1 MENQL
6 IYIFDEFDAAERA
19 RQELIKF
26 GFDAAG
32 VHLEVRDDEAGPVQG
47 NFTVGDNPEAAG
59 GADYKKTFAN
69 PTHRGLCML
78 TITPSSPMQSDYAV
92 ALLARYGVT
101 EATPAGRTSPEL
113 SAAGPGDAGQS
124 RGP

>member
-6 IYIFDEFDAAERA
+6 IYIFDDFDAAERA
-19 RQELIKF
+19 RKELIKY

-32 VHLEVRDDEAGPVQG
+32 VNLDVRDDEAGPVKG

-59 GADYKKTFAN
+59 GSDYKQTFAN
-69 PTHRGLCML
+69 PIHRGVCML
-78 TITPSSPMQSDYAV
+78 TIAPVSPMQSDYAV

-101 EATPAGRTSPEL
+101 EATPPGRAQSESGL
-113 SAAGPGDAGQS
+113 ADPGS
-124 RGP
+124 THL